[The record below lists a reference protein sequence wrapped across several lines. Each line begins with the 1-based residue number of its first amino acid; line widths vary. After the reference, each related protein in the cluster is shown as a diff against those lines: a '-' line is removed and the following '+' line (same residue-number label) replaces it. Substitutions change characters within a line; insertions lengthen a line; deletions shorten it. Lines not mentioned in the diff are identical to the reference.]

1 MNHTPTRW
9 IAIAFFMIS
18 ALCSQNNM
26 SGNPTEINA
35 LPLHKII
42 FKKNNTRA
50 CDLKKF
56 LIPKDAEDLRR
67 TTLQKNLS
75 DEDKEVKKNN
85 YQALFLE
92 SNILL
97 KPQKK
102 NNKNLLFL
110 LEFMRSIAALQN
122 LSTSQYE

>member
-85 YQALFLE
+85 YQNEKASSVYLHE
-92 SNILL
+92 LL
-97 KPQKK
+97 
-102 NNKNLLFL
+102 LLPFPDL
-110 LEFMRSIAALQN
+110 KGVIK
-122 LSTSQYE
+122 